1 MQCGPHVGS
10 PPCRVLAC
18 TRPPPTALAPVAIRK
33 LCGGLRGAG
42 KLTCAGAPKSHPMAC
57 ETGSRSMQLRLFCS
71 CIFINWT
78 GLEPIKVAPVKKTH
92 SVTSSLTALRF
103 VSLPRTALRGATFG
117 AVARAVHHFR
127 MWYSYDHD
135 STIQMATAD
144 HFPRALQVTFITVL
158 DGLRNTVRF

>member
-1 MQCGPHVGS
+1 MARWRTRGRAPSSWALRGG
-10 PPCRVLAC
+10 LC
-18 TRPPPTALAPVAIRK
+18 TECSVVHTLDLLHAVYWPILDRPPTALAPVAIRK

-103 VSLPRTALRGATFG
+103 VSLPRTARRGATFG

-127 MWYSYDHD
+127 M
-135 STIQMATAD
+135 
-144 HFPRALQVTFITVL
+144 
-158 DGLRNTVRF
+158 